1 MAGLVLV
8 LVAFVIVVGGGLD
21 VATLQQSVRAA
32 GLWAPGVFVLFQVV
46 VTFTPVPRTA
56 FSVAAGVLFGAVL
69 GTVVAVVAT
78 IGAAA
83 LTFWL
88 VRLGTA
94 GLAARHADRRVM
106 AWVRARL
113 ERSPLVAVL
122 SFRLMPIVPFAVV
135 NYAFGAS
142 EVRFLPY
149 LVGTTIGVL
158 PGTVSV
164 VVLGGAAAGG
174 TSHPALLALSTAY
187 GLFGLVGVLV
197 TARRGKPSGA

>member
-1 MAGLVLV
+1 M
-8 LVAFVIVVGGGLD
+8 AFVIVVGGGLD